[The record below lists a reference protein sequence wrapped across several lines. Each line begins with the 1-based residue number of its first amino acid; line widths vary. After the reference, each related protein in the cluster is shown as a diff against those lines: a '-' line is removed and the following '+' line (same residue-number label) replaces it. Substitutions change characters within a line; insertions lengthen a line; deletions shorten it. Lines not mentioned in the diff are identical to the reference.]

1 MKICDAI
8 LFVTEAIR
16 CAVGR
21 RQLWPR
27 VGYKTYKQ
35 RRALPKR
42 QQRCLWLCGEI
53 GSTRQT
59 LTKNWELLH
68 KFIASI

>member
-1 MKICDAI
+1 MKICGAI

-21 RQLWPR
+21 RQLWSR

-42 QQRCLWLCGEI
+42 QQRCLWLCGAEVDTVDLKSAAQL
-53 GSTRQT
+53 GS
-59 LTKNWELLH
+59 
-68 KFIASI
+68 